1 MSRGEAS
8 DENEQELVKSGDDEG
23 MEEKTRAG
31 HLDSDG
37 LDAVGG
43 CHSEQSRQGRTH
55 VRVGMNRPEP
65 QVDVFHG
72 GSV

>member
-1 MSRGEAS
+1 MSRGETS

-43 CHSEQSRQGRTH
+43 CHSEQSRQGGTH
-55 VRVGMNRPEP
+55 VRYEMNRPES
-65 QVDVFHG
+65 QVDIFLG
-72 GSV
+72 GRV